1 MNGFFNEV
9 IKKDKIIFGGFLV
22 TLATVF
28 LAFVYILISFG
39 SLPPYIP
46 LFNQLPWGDKRL
58 GTSIMIFI
66 PLGIVI
72 FIAISNILICYFIY
86 KKSQIISRMLAT
98 ASALIAFLSLLFI
111 LRTINLIT

>member
-9 IKKDKIIFGGFLV
+9 KKDKVIFGGFLL
-22 TLATVF
+22 TFITVF

-39 SLPPYIP
+39 SLPAYIP
-46 LFNQLPWGDKRL
+46 LFNQLPWGDQRL

-72 FIAISNILICYFIY
+72 FIAISNILISYFIY
-86 KKSQIISRMLAT
+86 KKSQIISRMLAV
-98 ASALIAFLSLLFI
+98 ASVLIAFLSFLFI

>member
-9 IKKDKIIFGGFLV
+9 KKDKVISGGFLL
-22 TLATVF
+22 TFNIVF
-28 LAFVYILISFG
+28 LAFVYILIRFG
-39 SLPPYIP
+39 SLPPYMP
-46 LFNQLPWGDKRL
+46 LFNQLPWGDQRL

-86 KKSQIISRMLAT
+86 KKSQIISRMLAV
-98 ASALIAFLSLLFI
+98 SSVLIAFLSFLFI

>member
-1 MNGFFNEV
+1 MNEFFNET
-9 IKKDKIIFGGFLV
+9 KKDKVISGGFLL
-22 TLATVF
+22 TFITVF

-39 SLPPYIP
+39 SLPAYIP
-46 LFNQLPWGDKRL
+46 LFNQLPWGDQRL

-86 KKSQIISRMLAT
+86 KKSQIISRMLAA
-98 ASALIAFLSLLFI
+98 ASVLIAFLSFLFI